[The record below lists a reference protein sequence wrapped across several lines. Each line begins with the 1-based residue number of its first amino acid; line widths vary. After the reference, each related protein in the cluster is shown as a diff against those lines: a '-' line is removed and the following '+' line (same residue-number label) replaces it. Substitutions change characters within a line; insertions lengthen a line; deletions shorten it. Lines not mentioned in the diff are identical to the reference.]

1 MEDHNRRHF
10 MATSLNSLPLISMVS
25 TIPGFLAQTACT
37 AAPEKHGRVLVVIQ
51 LDGGNDGINTV
62 VPFRDE
68 GYAKHRDELRL
79 PATRLLKINE
89 SVGLHPAMTGASKL
103 LESGRLAIVQ
113 GVGYPNPDRSHFASM
128 AIWQTA
134 RRDPLEHGGLGWLG
148 RGLDVDS
155 TGAGKGIAVH
165 IGPGAPP
172 IALRG
177 RRSATASLERL
188 DDLTLD
194 SAIATPA
201 LAQRERDGR
210 DDLAGFV
217 RRSALEAYTTAERM
231 AALARS
237 KPADG
242 GYPVTALGRKLGL
255 IAQLLK
261 GGFKARVFYTLQ
273 SGYDTHAAQAPIHA
287 SLLAELSTALLSF
300 LDDLARAEEA
310 DRVTVLCFSE
320 FGRRVAENG
329 SAGTDHGTA
338 GPVLLAGPGL
348 KPGLVR
354 VSPNLCDLD
363 DGDVKMAIDFRRVYA
378 AVLKD
383 WLGLPSDAAL
393 GGTFDPLPLFRT

>member
-1 MEDHNRRHF
+1 ME
-10 MATSLNSLPLISMVS
+10 TGLNSLPLISLAS
-25 TIPGFLAQTACT
+25 TIPGFLPRTARA
-37 AAPEKHGRVLVVIQ
+37 AAPDKDGRVLVVIQ

-79 PATRLLKINE
+79 PTNRLLKVDDN
-89 SVGLHPAMTGASKL
+89 VGLHPAMTGAAKL
-103 LESGRLAIVQ
+103 LESRRLAIVQ

-134 RRDPLEHGGLGWLG
+134 RRDPLEHSGLGWLG
-148 RGLDVDS
+148 RGLDVDATGS
-155 TGAGKGIAVH
+155 GAGMAVH

-172 IALRG
+172 VALRG
-177 RRSATASLERL
+177 HRSATTSLEHL
-188 DDLTLD
+188 DDLSLD
-194 SAIATPA
+194 SAAIATSG
-201 LAQRERDGR
+201 LAQRGQHGR

-217 RRSALEAYTTAERM
+217 HRSALEAYTTAERM

-237 KPADG
+237 KPADS
-242 GYPVTALGRKLGL
+242 GYPATALGRKLAL

-261 GGFKARVFYTLQ
+261 GGFKARVFYTAQ

-287 SLLAELSTALLSF
+287 SLLAELSGALLAF
-300 LDDLARAEEA
+300 LDDLARAKEA

-338 GPVLLAGPGL
+338 GPVLLAGPRL
-348 KPGLVR
+348 KPGMVG
-354 VSPNLCDLD
+354 VSPDLSDLD
-363 DGDVKMAIDFRRVYA
+363 DGDVKMSIDFRRVYA
-378 AVLKD
+378 AILKD
-383 WLGLPSDAAL
+383 WLGLSTDAAL
-393 GGTFDPLPLFRT
+393 GGAFEPLHLFRV